1 MKIYKNKGSFR
12 IKAVKC
18 ICYAGI
24 LSTFLSVNANAG
36 VGGSMDHFW
45 KSLGGVSSSTSAG
58 SYKSQTAG
66 YWTLGSYMMRSKTK
80 SITPFNFQMPSIK
93 VGSCGQID
101 IFKGALSMIDFG
113 QVQELLQA
121 IASNAMTFAFQLGL
135 ETISPV
141 IAEKVEEI
149 QGWIQKMNA
158 LNVNSCETAQMA
170 VGAVWPKNERAS
182 KLICE
187 KASHTT
193 GGLSDYTA
201 GKHGCGKG
209 NEKDEIMDK
218 TGEKNKS
225 PVEDINITWQ
235 ALKDKKFF
243 GGSDGDEPQ
252 GVKMSDDHMK
262 ELFMTLSGTIII
274 HAPKNEDDE
283 PKYIYKGAKADYGK
297 VIKAFMDGGDIS
309 ILKCDSKDKCLNP
322 STETITIKEEDAFR
336 QKTEKMLKEIIEKIK
351 VDDKLTPQQADL
363 MEMIE
368 TSQIPIQR
376 VLTVYAA
383 YSGAG
388 EIFELPVYA
397 DIIALQVLYNYLD
410 DILRKV
416 DESIDGLLISTE
428 DQLSKMKRNISTARQ
443 ALYQREMKTHQ
454 NHNAIM
460 SMIKKTAFI
469 ENVIAQEKGD
479 AGTNL
484 LAKIGAM

>member
-1 MKIYKNKGSFR
+1 MMKIFR
-12 IKAVKC
+12 ALKKARAKFGIFAFAVLT
-18 ICYAGI
+18 IMPVQSYA
-24 LSTFLSVNANAG
+24 N

-45 KSLGGVSSSTSAG
+45 TKLGGMSSSTPAG

-66 YWTLGSYMMRSKTK
+66 YWTLGSYTMRSKTK
-80 SITPFNFQMPSIK
+80 SLTPFNAQMPSIK

-101 IFKGALSMIDFG
+101 IFKGALSMIDFS

-121 IASNAMTFAFQLGL
+121 IASNSMTFAFQLGL

-149 QGWIQKMNA
+149 QGWIQKMNS
-158 LNVNSCETAQMA
+158 LNVNSCETAQML
-170 VGAVWPKNERAS
+170 VGAAWPKSERAS

-187 KASHTT
+187 KAGHTT
-193 GGLSDYTA
+193 GGLADYTEA
-201 GKHGCGKG
+201 KHECGKG
-209 NEKDEIMDK
+209 GKKDEVMGK
-218 TGEKNKS
+218 TGDKNKN

-243 GGSDGDEPQ
+243 GGSDGNEENEIKTSNAD
-252 GVKMSDDHMK
+252 MK

-274 HAPKNEDDE
+274 HAPKSDEDE

-297 VIKAFMDGGDIS
+297 VIKAFMDGGS
-309 ILKCDSKDKCLNP
+309 ITILQCDTQDKCLNP
-322 STETITIKEEDAFR
+322 ATKPLAILEKDAFR
-336 QKTEKMLKEIIEKIK
+336 QKTEKMLKDIIEKIK
-351 VDDKLTPQQADL
+351 VDDQLTAQEKAL
-363 MEMIE
+363 IEMIE
-368 TSQIPIQR
+368 GSQIPIQR

-397 DIIALQVLYNYLD
+397 DIIALQILYNYLD

-428 DQLSKMKRNISTARQ
+428 DQLRKMKDNIRAARQ

-460 SMIKKTAFI
+460 GMVKKTVFI
-469 ENVIAQEKGD
+469 ERVIAGEHGSS
-479 AGTNL
+479 L
-484 LAKIGAM
+484 MAKIGEM